1 MENFISIVW
10 NKKQVAEV
18 DEYLVDAIL
27 ECAEEGL
34 LEDETMYESYNTI
47 NDGIVLTVGLHKALS
62 ESESNVVAERVA
74 NKLFDLGYNNFDI
87 EISI

>member
-1 MENFISIVW
+1 
-10 NKKQVAEV
+10 
-18 DEYLVDAIL
+18 
-27 ECAEEGL
+27 
-34 LEDETMYESYNTI
+34 MYESYNTV

-74 NKLFDLGYNNFDI
+74 NKLFDLGYSNFDI